1 MKLHRL
7 AVALCLS
14 VATTAALAD
23 SMHNYPPKETA
34 RAESVE
40 TTQSA
45 HVWQAPVAQAAPTGK
60 TRQQVLQELKQAER
74 DGLIQHGDND
84 YPPSES
90 RVQLNKEKYAAR
102 QRAAQAQ

>member
-1 MKLHRL
+1 M
-7 AVALCLS
+7 
-14 VATTAALAD
+14 
-23 SMHNYPPKETA
+23 
-34 RAESVE
+34 
-40 TTQSA
+40 
-45 HVWQAPVAQAAPTGK
+45 
-60 TRQQVLQELKQAER
+60 QELKQAER